1 MDFNV
6 FDAIVLSITLILA
19 IKGFFNGIIKE
30 VAGLLGIVLGVYLG
44 STYYVEAGKYINE
57 SVFKIPNESAI
68 NVVGF
73 VSIFVVTWLVITLIG
88 MLFAKILSVSKL
100 TLLDKIGGVIFSAG
114 KFFVIVSII
123 VTMLSQI
130 EILQKNIDKLSKNS
144 LVYPIMLK
152 IGNQLVNL
160 KTDEIQQQIDD
171 VKKKVQEKLGDSFK
185 EKIEKTKETIAN
197 GISDNIKPQ
206 IDKAIEDAINK
217 NKGE

>member
-130 EILQKNIDKLSKNS
+130 EILKKNIDKLSKNS

>member
-44 STYYVEAGKYINE
+44 SSYYVEAGKYINE

-152 IGNQLVNL
+152 IGNQLVHL
-160 KTDEIQQQIDD
+160 KTDEIKQQIDD

-185 EKIEKTKETIAN
+185 EKIEKTKETIVN
-197 GISDNIKPQ
+197 GISDNIKPE
-206 IDKAIEDAINK
+206 IDKAIDNAINK